1 VPTTWA
7 ATLSEVDVADLD
19 RAIALAKAIDSMT
32 KELESIK
39 EKIREENRS
48 TGVLTCDSGRILVT
62 HQDPKWVLRKGVDL
76 DRLAQELGDRFLE
89 TIRVTTNAEI
99 RDTSTV
105 LELLEP
111 RQVSILMAYIE
122 RKEYK
127 ARIGFRWDQGEDE

>member
-1 VPTTWA
+1 M
-7 ATLSEVDVADLD
+7 ADLD

-39 EKIREENRS
+39 EKIRGESRS

-62 HQDPKWVLRKGVDL
+62 HQNPKWVLRKGVDL
-76 DRLAQELGDRFLE
+76 DRLAQELGDRFPE
-89 TIRVTTNAEI
+89 VIRVTTNAEI
-99 RDTSTV
+99 RDASTA
-105 LELLEP
+105 LERLEP
-111 RQVSILMAYIE
+111 HQVPILMASIE

>member
-1 VPTTWA
+1 M
-7 ATLSEVDVADLD
+7 ADLD

-39 EKIREENRS
+39 EKIRGENRS

-62 HQDPKWVLRKGVDL
+62 HQNPKWVLRKGVDL
-76 DRLAQELGDRFLE
+76 DRLAQELGDRFPE
-89 TIRVTTNAEI
+89 VIRVTTNAEI
-99 RDTSTV
+99 RDASTA
-105 LELLEP
+105 LERLEP
-111 RQVSILMAYIE
+111 HQVPILMASIE